1 MGQKIL
7 VNFIKAGLFF
17 CLFIPIIIPSNL
29 WYPFIFGKTI
39 IFEITIEILFL
50 AYLILLL
57 VNSDFRPRKS
67 FLFYG
72 LSIFI
77 FILILS
83 TIFSV
88 NPYRSFW
95 GSMARMDGLFTIFHF
110 FSFAIISS
118 AILKNKKDW
127 FQILTFSC
135 FISFLISLANLN
147 QLFGLSLPFLTK
159 LSGGI
164 FDSSFGNPGHLA
176 GYLLFHI
183 FLTIFLL
190 TWQKNWFSQVFLS
203 LVLILDTLILISTVI
218 QAAFLGLAFGLMVFI
233 SWLILK
239 SPKIKIKIITSLAL
253 VTFLIFI
260 SSLFIFKDKP
270 LIKENTFLS
279 GLTFFSW
286 QSSSVR
292 DRLLAWQIAIKG
304 ILKKPILGWGLEN
317 YSVPFNLYYNP
328 KYLQFSSGETWWDK
342 PHNMVLEIGV
352 SAGFLGLVSYL
363 ALFFLVFVCGQRI
376 FREKKI
382 SLFGQAAIYGLFSAY
397 FTQIFFHFDIFATY
411 LIFFFLLA
419 FLSQMSV
426 SGEIEE
432 KVEIEKSH
440 SLSERK
446 PILSTILAVFLICLF
461 FTFGYFCHKNVI
473 LAASL
478 AAKADGYLSGG
489 SYSLARDNFKKALAF
504 PSFGQKEMR
513 VELAKLVINPSEK
526 SIQKEKITK
535 EQILADLEFVASE
548 LEKNRKTWLLEV
560 DDRILLG
567 SAYSKM
573 AKLEKNEAL
582 EKAEEVLE
590 EALEINPKRQ
600 EIYYVLSQVKGQQG
614 KEEEM
619 ISLLEKTVSLSP
631 EYYYSHWLLG
641 WGYLTIGEKEKGLSE
656 IEKAQSLGY
665 QLDYG
670 PNGLKFVLTLIN
682 TYTEVEDYQK
692 IASLYEELIKR
703 YSNPQFF
710 ASLAATYAKLGDKEK
725 AKFYVKEAVKLDPSL
740 EKEAERFLKTL
751 E

>member
-1 MGQKIL
+1 MTDRIL
-7 VNFIKAGLFF
+7 VNFLKFGLFF
-17 CLFIPIIIPSNL
+17 CLFIPVIIPSNL

-57 VNSDFRPRKS
+57 VNPDFRPRKS

-95 GSMARMDGLFTIFHF
+95 GSMARMDGLFSFLHFFAFFILCSAVFKTKKDWQRILIFSCF
-110 FSFAIISS
+110 VSFLIALGNLRNLGFSFA
-118 AILKNKKDW
+118 
-127 FQILTFSC
+127 
-135 FISFLISLANLN
+135 FLEKL
-147 QLFGLSLPFLTK
+147 
-159 LSGGI
+159 LSGEI
-164 FDSSFGNPGHLA
+164 FNTSFGNYGYITF
-176 GYLLFHI
+176 YLLFHI
-183 FLTIFLL
+183 FLAIFLL
-190 TWQKNWFSQVFLS
+190 NWKPGWFSRVFLG
-203 LVLILDTLILISTVI
+203 LVLVLDTLILISTPLTAGV
-218 QAAFLGLAFGLMVFI
+218 LGLIAGFLAFI

-239 SPKIKIKIITSLAL
+239 SPQKKFKIGVSI
-253 VTFLIFI
+253 FLLILLIPLGF
-260 SSLFIFKDKP
+260 LFIFREKP
-270 LIKENTFLS
+270 LIKEKPYLS
-279 GLTFFSW
+279 ELSNLI
-286 QSSSVR
+286 SVR
-292 DRLLAWQIAIKG
+292 LSQGRALAWQIAIKG

-317 YSVPFNLYYNP
+317 YSIPFNLYYNP

-363 ALFFLVFVCGQRI
+363 ALFSLVFVCGQRI

-382 SLFGQAAIYGLFSAY
+382 NFWGQAAIYGLFSAY

-446 PILSTILAVFLICLF
+446 PILSTILAIFLICFF
-461 FTFGYFCHKNVI
+461 FTFSYFCHKNAI

-489 SYSLARDNFKKALAF
+489 SYSLARDNFKKALAI
-504 PSFGQKEMR
+504 PSFGQKEIR
-513 VELAKLVINPSEK
+513 IELAKLVINPAGAPVSTENI
-526 SIQKEKITK
+526 SK
-535 EQILADLEFVASE
+535 EQILTDLEFVASE
-548 LEKNRKTWLLEV
+548 LEKSRKAWPLEV

-582 EKAEEVLE
+582 GKAEEVLE
-590 EALEINPKRQ
+590 EALKINPKRQ